1 MQESSNTRIN
11 MLFMLDVCLTDDSG
25 TNPDGAAVYR
35 ELAVRDL
42 PALIDMIV
50 PPKSW
55 DAVINLGSVQQ
66 ILLAWRSKR
75 VFEPCLITTL
85 LDTIEQRAARY
96 VVKTDFQHSWTWT
109 GGEYVEHDA
118 SVSIR
123 HSATNRRRPR
133 KSTFECMPTCRS
145 TST

>member
-42 PALIDMIV
+42 PALVDMIV
-50 PPKSW
+50 PPNSW

-85 LDTIEQRAARY
+85 LGTIEQRAARY
-96 VVKTDFQHSWTWT
+96 VVKTDFQHS
-109 GGEYVEHDA
+109 
-118 SVSIR
+118 
-123 HSATNRRRPR
+123 
-133 KSTFECMPTCRS
+133 
-145 TST
+145 